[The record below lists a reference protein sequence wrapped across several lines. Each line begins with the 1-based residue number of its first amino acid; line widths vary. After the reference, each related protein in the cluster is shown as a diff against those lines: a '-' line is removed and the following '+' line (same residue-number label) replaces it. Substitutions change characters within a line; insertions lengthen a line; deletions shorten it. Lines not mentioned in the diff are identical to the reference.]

1 VLLKATPV
9 AAVALLLVSVIVRV
23 EATPGATVAGE
34 KLSEAES
41 GPSTVT
47 VAAAVGPAPASVPR
61 TLYVNIPAEGKVTS
75 PEAPVGAAGAPQ
87 SADQMYEVGAGL
99 HVVCSLELPPTSTW

>member
-9 AAVALLLVSVIVRV
+9 AAVAFVLVSVIVRV
-23 EATPGATVAGE
+23 EAAPGATVGGQ

-47 VAAAVGPAPASVPR
+47 VAAAVGPAPPRVPR
-61 TLYVNIPAEGKVTS
+61 TLYVNIPAEGKVTL
-75 PEAPVGAAGAPQ
+75 PEAPVGAAGAPE
-87 SADQMYEVGAGL
+87 SADQVYEVGAGL
-99 HVVCSLELPPTSTW
+99 QAA